1 MMNRLITFGIIICF
15 FAFLATSVVA
25 ENQVIVDFYYS
36 ETCGSCKPANEIMD
50 QIIHHYEENNS
61 DQVIFFKKEITS
73 NTTNR
78 NEMRERGLSYPS
90 VIVNNLTKIPKV
102 NITYETLIL
111 VIDQAIANLTPNIF
125 YDQNITEIPF
135 FGKINLSQ
143 LTLPFLTIT
152 LATLDSFNPCAF
164 FILIVLLSMLLY
176 LQSRKKMLIVGT
188 IFIFF
193 SGLFYALFML
203 VLFNSFF
210 FTKLYISVTSIIVG
224 IVACIVG
231 IINIKDFFYFKEGF
245 SLSIPEDKREITFKR
260 MRKLVKSPSLLVM
273 IGGTIFIAISVNFF
287 ELLCTFGFPLYFTN
301 RLALENLPTLTYYFY
316 ILLYTIFY
324 VIPLL
329 IILIFSVFSLG
340 VKKLTDW
347 QGRILK
353 LFPGVF
359 LFSFGIVMIIDYQ
372 LLQGNNLLMLFCLV
386 GFDILLTFLIAK
398 IWKQYKE
405 NPKKIPLEE
414 HPESIPGNEQ
424 EKNRP

>member
-15 FAFLATSVVA
+15 FAFLATSAVA

-231 IINIKDFFYFKEGF
+231 ILNIKDFFYFKEGF

-398 IWKQYKE
+398 IWKKYKE

-414 HPESIPGNEQ
+414 HPESIPGNDQ

>member
-1 MMNRLITFGIIICF
+1 
-15 FAFLATSVVA
+15 VVA

-61 DQVIFFKKEITS
+61 NQIVFFKKEITS

-90 VIVNNLTKIPKV
+90 VIVNNFTKIPKV

-176 LQSRKKMLIVGT
+176 LQSRRKMLIVGA

-231 IINIKDFFYFKEGF
+231 ILNIKDFFYFKDGF

-260 MRKLVKSPSLLVM
+260 MRKLVKSPSLIVM
-273 IGGTIFIAISVNFF
+273 LGGTIFIAISVNFF

-301 RLALENLPTLTYYFY
+301 RLAIENLPTLTYYFY

-324 VIPLL
+324 VIPLF

-347 QGRILK
+347 QGPILK

-372 LLQGNNLLMLFCLV
+372 FLQGNNLLILFCLV
-386 GFDILLTFLIAK
+386 GFDIILTFLIAK
-398 IWKQYKE
+398 IWKKYKE
-405 NPKKIPLEE
+405 NPKKITLEG
-414 HPESIPGNEQ
+414 HPESVPGNDQ
-424 EKNRP
+424 EKNKH